1 VREAIDKGGAG
12 RLVEATLAMAE
23 AEGSRLRGRSEPD
36 LWADAAGRSD
46 ALAQPWETAY
56 AHFRQAEAILA
67 ARGDRQAALRLLR
80 DAHASASDLG
90 ARPLLVQIDGLARRA
105 RLQLQPGGP
114 RRSRRQAVN
123 DEGVVVTITSRER
136 EVLSLV
142 AAGHTNREIGEALFI
157 SEKTASVHITNAMDK
172 LGALSR
178 YDAAASASRLGLIDR
193 PDDRPAPST
202 QALDRQD
209 A

>member
-1 VREAIDKGGAG
+1 
-12 RLVEATLAMAE
+12 M
-23 AEGSRLRGRSEPD
+23 
-36 LWADAAGRSD
+36 
-46 ALAQPWETAY
+46 
-56 AHFRQAEAILA
+56 
-67 ARGDRQAALRLLR
+67 
-80 DAHASASDLG
+80 
-90 ARPLLVQIDGLARRA
+90 
-105 RLQLQPGGP
+105 
-114 RRSRRQAVN
+114 N

-193 PDDRPAPST
+193 RDDTPAAIPAGPRPPG
-202 QALDRQD
+202 R
-209 A
+209 